1 MENLKVKTYENGIT
15 EMFNEN
21 ELGIKNGKYFKY
33 ENGRIKEE
41 GNYKT
46 NLKDGKW
53 IYYIIEQ
60 DRCLLQKEENYKDGK
75 LEGEYKEFYLY
86 GGIKEEGQYV
96 DGKKES
102 EWKKYHS
109 NGKLMKEEN
118 YKDGKLEGNYKEY
131 WEYGQLKEKGLYIDG
146 KKEGN
151 WRTENGHSWE
161 NISYKNGLKEGEYER
176 LLDGKEKGFLFTK
189 GQYIKGQKEGEW
201 ITEDEDKSNVIFE
214 NYKNGKKYELD
225 KIETRNHISFG
236 RLNENGQKE
245 GEWTLIAKDSSYKI
259 VENYKDGVEEGLS
272 RHYDKDG
279 KLTAEGENKNNR
291 EVGKWKYYK
300 NGILEKIISNVEN
313 FESGYKEFYENGQLK
328 EEGLYKDGK
337 KDGKQN
343 EYPIDEKKI
352 REKTYIDGEIISERV
367 IKKNF
372 LDSIKN
378 MITKSTFNENSEMK
392 IKRKIIKKSK
402 EEELEL

>member
-1 MENLKVKTYENGIT
+1 MENLKINQTGIT
-15 EMFNEN
+15 EILLEDEN
-21 ELGIKNGKYFKY
+21 GLKQGKYFKY

-41 GNYKT
+41 GQYKDSK
-46 NLKDGKW
+46 KDGKW
-53 IYYIIEQ
+53 TYYVIEQ
-60 DRCLLQKEENYKDGK
+60 NRCLLQKEENYKDGQ
-75 LEGEYKEFYLY
+75 LHGEYKEFYLY
-86 GGIKEEGQYV
+86 GGIKIEAQY
-96 DGKKES
+96 KE
-102 EWKKYHS
+102 
-109 NGKLMKEEN
+109 
-118 YKDGKLEGNYKEY
+118 GKLEGNYKSY
-131 WEYGQLKEKGLYIDG
+131 WEHGQLKEKGQYKDG

-176 LLDGKEKGFLFTK
+176 LLDGKEKGLLFTK
-189 GQYIKGQKEGEW
+189 GQYIEGKKEGEW
-201 ITEDEDKSNVIFE
+201 ITEDEDKSNIIFE

-225 KIETRNHISFG
+225 KIETRYHTYLG
-236 RLNENGQKE
+236 KLNENGEKE
-245 GEWTLIAKDSSYKI
+245 GEWTLIAKDNSYKI
-259 VENYKDGVEEGLS
+259 VENYKDGVREGLS

-279 KLTAEGENKNNR
+279 KLTEEGENKNNR
-291 EVGKWKYYK
+291 EVGEWKYYK

-328 EEGLYKDGK
+328 EEGTKKFNRNIGAYKSYYENGQLKEEGQYKDGK
-337 KDGKQN
+337 KDGKWN

-378 MITKSTFNENSEMK
+378 MITKSISNENSEMK